1 MVSFHE
7 LLRSIVKSR
16 RQCQM
21 IMNDVGEDE
30 MTTLEAIDHL
40 KRQMQMG
47 NLPIDSTRQVIRDL
61 EENED
66 EEEEEEEE
74 EDTSHFQMMVALYPI
89 AKEREPA
96 YAAQLYERMKNHVEP
111 AISISER
118 IVELGYAVPERIV
131 DLFEIGRAAKQ
142 NYIEDYGE
150 APPKVERVIRGK
162 KRQINK
168 YTRDRIG
175 PVDDAINEFL

>member
-21 IMNDVGEDE
+21 IMDEVGGDE
-30 MTTLEAIDHL
+30 MTTAEAIVQL

-47 NLPIDSTRQVIRDL
+47 NLPIDATRQVISDL
-61 EENED
+61 EEEEN
-66 EEEEEEEE
+66 EEEEEEE
-74 EDTSHFQMMVALYPI
+74 EDSQFQMMVALYPI
-89 AKEREPA
+89 AKEREPE
-96 YAAQLYERMKNHVEP
+96 YATKLYERMKNHVEP
-111 AISISER
+111 AVSISER
-118 IVELGYAVPERIV
+118 IVELGYTVPERIA

-150 APPKVERVIRGK
+150 APPKTERVIRGK
-162 KRQINK
+162 KRQLNK